1 MAMQAIQCENN
12 AMEQTHIPTDDD
24 IIATTQSWLKE
35 AVIGLNLCPFAN
47 AVYIKDQIRYVVSHA
62 QTTEALAEELRD
74 ELQLLDQHDPK
85 DIDTTLLIHPY
96 VLDDFLD
103 YNDFLGGTEQLLEQ
117 LDLDGILQIA
127 SFHPD
132 YQFAGT
138 HPDDIEN
145 YTNRGPYPMLHL
157 LRESSIDRAVK
168 IFPEAQ
174 VIFEKNIATMQQLG
188 LEAWQHMEFYV
199 SRKQQDFLKK

>member
-1 MAMQAIQCENN
+1 
-12 AMEQTHIPTDDD
+12 MEPTIIPTSDD

-47 AVYIKDQIRYVVSHA
+47 SVYIKDQIRYVVSQA
-62 QTTEALAEELRD
+62 QTPEDLAVELRQ
-74 ELQLLDQHDPK
+74 ELQFLENSDPAK
-85 DIDTTLLIHPY
+85 VDTTLFIHPY
-96 VLDDFLD
+96 VLEDFLD
-103 YNDFLGGTEQLLEQ
+103 YNDFLDSAEGILVE
-117 LDLDGILQIA
+117 LDLDGIIQIA

-138 HPDDIEN
+138 QSDDIDN

-157 LRESSIDRAVK
+157 LRESSIERAVK
-168 IFPEAQ
+168 IFPEAN

-188 LEAWQHMEFYV
+188 LEAWQRMEFHV
-199 SRKQQDFLKK
+199 SRKQQRLLKK